1 MTRWSNQIC
10 ILKKTELIK
19 LSYRFKGLPTAHW
32 SKQILA
38 PPCEMENKGS
48 TVHQS
53 PCSATGPARVD
64 WLTSFDLHKNS
75 SQGTVAMSILQMRN
89 IKLREEACP
98 RDTAQKGSG
107 QAHQAASLTPQPL
120 SPTPPGL
127 SEEQRSSKPA
137 LRWHSYLGC
146 PENSC
151 LIIGGMG
158 STQERTGCQSPCSF
172 GEKDL
177 SWVARLP

>member
-1 MTRWSNQIC
+1 
-10 ILKKTELIK
+10 
-19 LSYRFKGLPTAHW
+19 
-32 SKQILA
+32 
-38 PPCEMENKGS
+38 MENLKGS

-53 PCSATGPARVD
+53 PCSATGPARVE
-64 WLTSFDLHKNS
+64 WLTSFDLHKKS

-120 SPTPPGL
+120 SPTPLGL
-127 SEEQRSSKPA
+127 SEEQALIKACPLLALLPQAVLKTPA
-137 LRWHSYLGC
+137 LLLGEWA
-146 PENSC
+146 PRRNAQGVE
-151 LIIGGMG
+151 
-158 STQERTGCQSPCSF
+158 SPCSF

-177 SWVARLP
+177 S